1 MMVCSDAFWIFLCV
15 KNKLMGNI
23 HKLINWSR
31 PEWTSFSARFMDV
44 VVAAVKL
51 HKIKEM
57 KFKVMDQFQWK
68 QLFDR

>member
-1 MMVCSDAFWIFLCV
+1 
-15 KNKLMGNI
+15 MGNI

-31 PEWTSFSARFMDV
+31 PEWTTYSERCESARFMDV

>member
-1 MMVCSDAFWIFLCV
+1 
-15 KNKLMGNI
+15 MGNI

-31 PEWTSFSARFMDV
+31 PEWTTFSARFMDV